1 MYQILI
7 DWGNNMPSKKKP
19 SPKHYTLY
27 LDESTTYRYNP
38 HTHKKSDEHFCMAG
52 IIIPDDDY
60 NILQSDINS
69 LKNIMWNDY
78 PVPEDIILHQ
88 KNISDAEDGR
98 LDIKK
103 FPEYKRFSKN
113 VNRKIFYSELKTI
126 FTKGIYTVIGGS
138 IGKSEL
144 DTAFSIS
151 GKNNTDEYLICLQM
165 LLENYCHFLCLHNG
179 IGRVIYESRELKADE
194 RLRDKFYHI
203 KLMGSMYIDKSTT
216 GKRLLGI
223 DIVEKSANCAGLQ
236 LADFV
241 PNSFA
246 REHTGISQS
255 KYNIFATLKY
265 FRYDGN
271 IGDKDRF
278 GVKYML

>member
-1 MYQILI
+1 MYQILV
-7 DWGNNMPSKKKP
+7 DWGNNMSSKKKP

-38 HTHKKSDEHFCMAG
+38 FTHKKSDEHFCMAG

-69 LKNIMWNDY
+69 LKNTMWNDY

-179 IGRVIYESRELKADE
+179 SGRVIYESREVRAGE
-194 RLRDKFYHI
+194 R
-203 KLMGSMYIDKSTT
+203 
-216 GKRLLGI
+216 
-223 DIVEKSANCAGLQ
+223 
-236 LADFV
+236 
-241 PNSFA
+241 
-246 REHTGISQS
+246 
-255 KYNIFATLKY
+255 
-265 FRYDGN
+265 
-271 IGDKDRF
+271 
-278 GVKYML
+278 

>member
-1 MYQILI
+1 
-7 DWGNNMPSKKKP
+7 MPSRKKP

-27 LDESTTYRYNP
+27 LDESETHKHNP
-38 HTHKKSDEHFCMAG
+38 HTHKKYDYHFCMAG
-52 IIIPDDDY
+52 VIVQDDNY
-60 NILQSDINS
+60 YILQNDINV
-69 LKNIMWNDY
+69 LKGIVWNDY
-78 PVPEDIILHQ
+78 TIPEDIILHQ

-98 LDIKK
+98 LDKNK
-103 FPEYKRFSKN
+103 YPQYERFSKN
-113 VNRKIFYSELKTI
+113 VNRKNFYKELKTI
-126 FTKGIYTVIGGS
+126 FTKGIYTIVGGS
-138 IGKSEL
+138 IGESEL
-144 DTAFSIS
+144 NTAFSIS

-203 KLMGSMYIDKSTT
+203 KLMGSMYIDKHTT

-255 KYNIFATLKY
+255 KYNIFSTLKY

-271 IGDKDRF
+271 VGDKDRF